1 LRPGMAMSNHGCRRH
16 YPGGPYPEQ
25 NTGANQ
31 TDNVGAAASL
41 KGSHMPSEFNT
52 TRSVEFSDTD
62 MAGIV
67 HFSRFFVFMEAAEHA
82 FLRSLGTSVAGT
94 WEGRRVGWPRV
105 GASCDYL
112 NPARFE
118 DVLDVRL
125 KVIRKG
131 TRSMTYG
138 FEFQRGDVLI
148 ATGRLSTVFCECAPG
163 QPFRAIPIPDFIAD
177 RILEC
182 PEEEGEDDA
191 EG

>member
-1 LRPGMAMSNHGCRRH
+1 
-16 YPGGPYPEQ
+16 
-25 NTGANQ
+25 
-31 TDNVGAAASL
+31 
-41 KGSHMPSEFNT
+41 MPCEFNT
-52 TRSVEFSDTD
+52 TRRVEFSDTD

-94 WEGRRVGWPRV
+94 LEGRRVGWPRV

-118 DVLDVRL
+118 DMLDVHL

-131 TRSMTYG
+131 TSSMTYG
-138 FEFQRGDVLI
+138 IKFRRGDVLI
-148 ATGRLSTVFCECAPG
+148 ARGRLSTVFCECVPG
-163 QPFRAIPIPDFIAD
+163 RPFRSIPIPDSVAD
-177 RILEC
+177 QIEES
-182 PEEEGEDDA
+182 PEQEGEDDA